1 MANLFVK
8 RYLVF
13 SHTVESYEVNTL
25 LNGNHRETR
34 CAFRILLFGERRAAD
49 DETEDTLRGSL
60 RGHSGEPRRR
70 MRALPQTKRSA
81 AVALGVSSRPL
92 HDRRVHRPLVQIE
105 THARYFRSSKCQN
118 IPDCRKGCA
127 LELDCQKL
135 LKSKHRSSNFKRYPY
150 YKNSHLR

>member
-1 MANLFVK
+1 M
-8 RYLVF
+8 
-13 SHTVESYEVNTL
+13 
-25 LNGNHRETR
+25 LNGDHRETR

-49 DETEDTLRGSL
+49 DETEDTLRGPL

-105 THARYFRSSKCQN
+105 THARYFRSSKC
-118 IPDCRKGCA
+118 P
-127 LELDCQKL
+127 
-135 LKSKHRSSNFKRYPY
+135 SKYRRLSQGMFVRIRLPKVT
-150 YKNSHLR
+150 KEQT

>member
-25 LNGNHRETR
+25 LNGNHRKTR

-49 DETEDTLRGSL
+49 DETEDTLRGPL

-105 THARYFRSSKCQN
+105 THARYFRSSKC
-118 IPDCRKGCA
+118 P
-127 LELDCQKL
+127 
-135 LKSKHRSSNFKRYPY
+135 SKYRRLSQGMFVRIRLPKVT
-150 YKNSHLR
+150 KEQT